1 MTAPDL
7 VIAAIVPCYN
17 EAPAIAKVVRDLQRA
32 VPGIDVYVYDNNS
45 TDGTAEVARAAG
57 AEVRY
62 ERMKGKGNV
71 LRRAFGDIDA
81 DVYVLID
88 GDDTYDASA
97 APRMIQTLLD
107 GPYDHVLGTRV
118 DDPNA
123 SAYRPGHAT
132 GNKIFNRIVGR
143 LFGLPVTDMLSGYRV
158 MSRRFV
164 KSFPA
169 LSREFETETEITVHS
184 MNLRVPQIEIPT
196 AFKDRAE
203 GTESKLN
210 TVSDGLKI
218 LSLIGHLIR
227 FERPVL
233 FHGLIG
239 AIFAL
244 IAIVLAIPLFV
255 EYAHTGL
262 VPRFPTAVLA
272 ASLMVIAILT
282 WVLGFVLEGIT
293 RLRRETSRLNYL
305 TYSAPGQPIKRL
317 PLEHPAPAGTA
328 DPAPASPAPAQH
340 AN

>member
-1 MTAPDL
+1 VIPDDL

-17 EAPAIAKVVRDLQRA
+17 EAPAIAKVVTDLKA
-32 VPGIDVYVYDNNS
+32 SVPGIRVVVYDNNS
-45 TDGTAEVARAAG
+45 TDGTDEVARAAG

-62 ERMKGKGNV
+62 ERLKGKGNV
-71 LRRAFGDIDA
+71 IRRAFGDIDA
-81 DVYVLID
+81 DVYLLID

-97 APRMIQTLLD
+97 APELIATLLE

-118 DDPNA
+118 DDPEA
-123 SAYRPGHAT
+123 TAYRPGHEA
-132 GNKIFNRIVGR
+132 GNRVFNRIVSR

-184 MNLRVPQIEIPT
+184 MNLRVPQIEVPT
-196 AFKDRAE
+196 MFKDRAE

-210 TVSDGLKI
+210 TVSDGIKI
-218 LSLIGHLIR
+218 LTLIGHLIR

-239 AIFAL
+239 AVF
-244 IAIVLAIPLFV
+244 AIVAVILSIPLFV
-255 EYAHTGL
+255 VYGQTGL
-262 VPRFPTAVLA
+262 VPRFPTAFLA
-272 ASLMVIAILT
+272 ASLMVIAFLT
-282 WVLGFVLEGIT
+282 WILGFVLEGVT

-305 TYSAPGQPIKRL
+305 TYSAPGQHVKRL
-317 PLEHPAPAGTA
+317 PLEHPE
-328 DPAPASPAPAQH
+328 PAPRTTPGTPAE
-340 AN
+340 